1 MFSGY
6 MEKFHLAGA
15 EDAVGGRH
23 RVVNWPLGFR
33 LWKGLESEAKEGGPL
48 STSMLEVNKLQPIGQ
63 ICLFL

>member
-23 RVVNWPLGFR
+23 RVVNWALGFR
-33 LWKGLESEAKEGGPL
+33 LWKGLESEAKEGGA
-48 STSMLEVNKLQPIGQ
+48 SE
-63 ICLFL
+63 